1 MFPAGERI
9 DRVVEHQ
16 QAPARPAAQPH
27 GSAHGCNQRAAAPR
41 RSAAASAGSARAD
54 QLQVDRERRLERED
68 HGDRASLHHDVAGQV
83 FMPAAWVSFRLRC
96 SRRRLRMHCVFE
108 GIGGRGRVAGLVAVA
123 CVRAWVRERAPNTFG
138 VRRWSAL
145 VHAWG
150 VGAPEWAARSDL
162 FGTRSLRAHGG
173 STPRLVQVEPG
184 SMLHEMRD
192 VSTSRPV
199 GGPRVSILHVRPA
212 VLNDGARRSLFGCGS
227 RALRRPP
234 LPRQTSTT
242 RAARSRRPR
251 RRRSRRRAAPPP
263 TAAARRRPRAPR
275 RSGT

>member
-1 MFPAGERI
+1 M
-9 DRVVEHQ
+9 Q
-16 QAPARPAAQPH
+16 PARSSSKTIG
-27 GSAHGCNQRAAAPR
+27 GSVCRISTC
-41 RSAAASAGSARAD
+41 RSAAGRSRTAARA
-54 QLQVDRERRLERED
+54 RGSRRPCQPSPRRRRSGF
-68 HGDRASLHHDVAGQV
+68 HAGGV
-83 FMPAAWVSFRLRC
+83 GVLRLRC

-150 VGAPEWAARSDL
+150 VGAPSGLRGAICSALVHSARMEVRHL
-162 FGTRSLRAHGG
+162 G
-173 STPRLVQVEPG
+173 SSKWSRG
-184 SMLHEMRD
+184 RCSMRCVMYRHPAPLAGR
-192 VSTSRPV
+192 
-199 GGPRVSILHVRPA
+199 GVSILHVRPA